1 MLLLLVLS
9 LLLQLSI
16 LIVLLI
22 ILSSVRLV
30 ILRTHFFWGSQL
42 SIIIRTL
49 CLRVHCPLS
58 FSFLSDIRSPFDQS
72 SEERLFLP
80 RQWQVPLHLTL
91 NRVELRLFL
100 SKRNLRIFY
109 DLDRHVRSPISLC
122 SSASSTFPPNSNHN
136 YQPRFLRQRLRQS
149 LGGRPLCLFLSN
161 RLPRRARLLLALRA
175 GCLRFSESSFPNS
188 YDPLTVDV
196 LHGISCDG
204 NFLGP

>member
-1 MLLLLVLS
+1 M
-9 LLLQLSI
+9 
-16 LIVLLI
+16 LIVSSQTCSSYSSSVSSSSS
-22 ILSSVRLV
+22 LSSSSSSSSCLPFVSLSSE
-30 ILRTHFFWGSQL
+30 THFFWGSQL

-109 DLDRHVRSPISLC
+109 DLHRHVRSPISLC

-136 YQPRFLRQRLRQS
+136 YQPRFLVNDCVSR
-149 LGGRPLCLFLSN
+149 
-161 RLPRRARLLLALRA
+161 
-175 GCLRFSESSFPNS
+175 
-188 YDPLTVDV
+188 
-196 LHGISCDG
+196 
-204 NFLGP
+204 

>member
-80 RQWQVPLHLTL
+80 RQWQVP
-91 NRVELRLFL
+91 NRVGLRLFL

-109 DLDRHVRSPISLC
+109 DLDRHVRVPISLC
-122 SSASSTFPPNSNHN
+122 SSSSSTF
-136 YQPRFLRQRLRQS
+136 
-149 LGGRPLCLFLSN
+149 
-161 RLPRRARLLLALRA
+161 
-175 GCLRFSESSFPNS
+175 
-188 YDPLTVDV
+188 
-196 LHGISCDG
+196 
-204 NFLGP
+204 